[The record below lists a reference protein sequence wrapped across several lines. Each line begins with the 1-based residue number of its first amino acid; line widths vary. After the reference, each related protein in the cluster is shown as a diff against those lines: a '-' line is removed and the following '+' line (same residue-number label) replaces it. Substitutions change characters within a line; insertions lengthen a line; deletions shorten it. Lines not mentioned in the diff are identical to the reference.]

1 MTWQLNNDQKKKK
14 TMEGTSPVVQ
24 WLRLHA
30 SIAGGMS
37 SISGWETKI
46 PTSHTV

>member
-1 MTWQLNNDQKKKK
+1 
-14 TMEGTSPVVQ
+14 MEGTSPVVQ

-30 SIAGGMS
+30 SIEGGMS